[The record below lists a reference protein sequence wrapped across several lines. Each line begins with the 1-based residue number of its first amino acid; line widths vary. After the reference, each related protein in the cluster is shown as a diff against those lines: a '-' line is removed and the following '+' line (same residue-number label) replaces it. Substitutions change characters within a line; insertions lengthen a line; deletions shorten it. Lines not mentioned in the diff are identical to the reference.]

1 MCFIGYPKM
10 QYKNLTLVVVYDKL
24 LRCQVYLH
32 DRGEAMDKTL
42 RDSLL
47 MDFYGELLPK
57 RQKDVIKLYYEE
69 DFSLSEIAEEFGITR
84 QGVHDALKKGQQ
96 SLAEYEKCL
105 GLIQRFQD
113 QRKKVCDLQKA
124 LENIIVNK
132 QGHENLED
140 NLKKIKELIEDFE

>member
-1 MCFIGYPKM
+1 
-10 QYKNLTLVVVYDKL
+10 
-24 LRCQVYLH
+24 
-32 DRGEAMDKTL
+32 MDKTL

-57 RQKDVIKLYYEE
+57 RQKDVIKLYFEE

-113 QRKKVCDLQKA
+113 QRKKIRDLHKE
-124 LENIIVNK
+124 LENIIANK
-132 QGHENLED
+132 QGHGSLED

>member
-1 MCFIGYPKM
+1 
-10 QYKNLTLVVVYDKL
+10 
-24 LRCQVYLH
+24 
-32 DRGEAMDKTL
+32 MDKTL

-69 DFSLSEIAEEFGITR
+69 DLSLSEISEEFGISR
-84 QGVHDALKKGQQ
+84 QGVHDALKKGQH

-113 QRKKVCDLQKA
+113 QRQKIRDLHKE
-124 LENIIVNK
+124 LENIIDNK
-132 QGHENLED
+132 QGEEGLEENL
-140 NLKKIKELIEDFE
+140 NKLKELIEDFE

>member
-1 MCFIGYPKM
+1 MINY
-10 QYKNLTLVVVYDKL
+10 

-32 DRGEAMDKTL
+32 DRGGAMDQTL
-42 RDSLL
+42 RESLL

-69 DFSLSEIAEEFGITR
+69 DLSLSEIAEEFGITR
-84 QGVHDALKKGQQ
+84 QGVHDALKKGQH

-113 QRKKVCDLQKA
+113 QR
-124 LENIIVNK
+124 E
-132 QGHENLED
+132 
-140 NLKKIKELIEDFE
+140 KIHQLSKELDFLNYWSFV

>member
-1 MCFIGYPKM
+1 M
-10 QYKNLTLVVVYDKL
+10 TEEV
-24 LRCQVYLH
+24 
-32 DRGEAMDKTL
+32 AMDKTL

-57 RQKDVIKLYYEE
+57 RQKDVIKLYFEE

-113 QRKKVCDLQKA
+113 QRKKIRDLHKE
-124 LENIIVNK
+124 LENIIANK
-132 QGHENLED
+132 QGHGSLED

>member
-1 MCFIGYPKM
+1 MINYPG
-10 QYKNLTLVVVYDKL
+10 
-24 LRCQVYLH
+24 CQVYLH
-32 DRGEAMDKTL
+32 DRGEAMDQTL
-42 RDSLL
+42 RESLL

-69 DFSLSEIAEEFGITR
+69 DLSLSEIAEEFGITR

-105 GLIQRFQD
+105 GLIQRFQN
-113 QRKKVCDLQKA
+113 QRENIHEIRKA
-124 LENIIVNK
+124 LEDIIDNK
-132 QGHENLED
+132 QSDKSFEK

>member
-1 MCFIGYPKM
+1 M
-10 QYKNLTLVVVYDKL
+10 VVYDKL

-32 DRGEAMDKTL
+32 DRGGAMDKTL

-113 QRKKVCDLQKA
+113 QRKKIRDLHKA
-124 LENIIVNK
+124 LENIIANK
-132 QGHENLED
+132 QGHGSLED
-140 NLKKIKELIEDFE
+140 NLNKIKELIEDFE